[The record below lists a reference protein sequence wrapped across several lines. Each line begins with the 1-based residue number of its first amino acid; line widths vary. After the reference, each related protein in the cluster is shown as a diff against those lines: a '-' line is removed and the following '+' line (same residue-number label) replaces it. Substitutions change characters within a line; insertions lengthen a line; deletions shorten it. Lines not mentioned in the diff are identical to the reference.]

1 MTAREYSW
9 TQIVVRNRG
18 APRISDNERFCR
30 ANKVKVLVHSYAHTL
45 FIETLCY
52 KMNNL
57 WSKCNGHLEYKL
69 QNLLLLR
76 MSKKDIISPTGTSNQ
91 VHLRK
96 VVLDSQSIQF
106 CFILG
111 FLRFPGNVVVIHSDS
126 QSLLIV

>member
-1 MTAREYSW
+1 MTAREYCW

-91 VHLRK
+91 MHLRK
-96 VVLDSQSIQF
+96 VVLDPQSIQVLF
-106 CFILG
+106 HS
-111 FLRFPGNVVVIHSDS
+111 RFS
-126 QSLLIV
+126 QIPWECGCNSF